1 MIGGDDFS
9 TFFDPEDFGAVV
21 VLVEPG
27 QQPRDLAGMFGKP
40 ATESGIYRGGIDPG
54 AANVRGRPAQDHFHI
69 ANSQLPATWRTAKV
83 LVEGAEFS
91 IANAQPFGRLRTV
104 LTLVPYGDQ
113 AAPAGE
119 RGKWQASR

>member
-1 MIGGDDFS
+1 MIGDDDFE
-9 TFFDPEDFGAVV
+9 TFFDPDEFGAVV

-40 ATESGIYRGGIDPG
+40 APEASLYRGGIDPG
-54 AANVRGRPAQDHFHI
+54 AANVRGRAAQEHFHI
-69 ANSQLPATWRTAKV
+69 ATRQLPANWRTAKV
-83 LVEGAEFS
+83 LVDGAEFS

-104 LTLVPYGDQ
+104 LTLVPYGDR

-119 RGKWQASR
+119 RGKWQASN